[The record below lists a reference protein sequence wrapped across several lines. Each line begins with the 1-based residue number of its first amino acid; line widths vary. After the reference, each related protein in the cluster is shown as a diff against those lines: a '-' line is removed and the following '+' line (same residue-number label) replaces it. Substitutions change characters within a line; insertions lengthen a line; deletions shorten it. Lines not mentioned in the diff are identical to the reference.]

1 MAPPSSTKIGTSGA
15 VTSPLVVN
23 LAELLR
29 RPGTQKA
36 VHSVTPAYGLK
47 VVDSA
52 VPDGAD
58 LTVDVVLE
66 SLTDGIVV
74 AGSVGAPWEALCRRC
89 LEPVTGTAEAEVH
102 ELYQPASA
110 TPSDDAFT
118 FRGDQLDLEPM
129 AREAILLELPLAPL
143 CRPDCAGLCAVCG
156 VNRNEGDCGHE
167 AVVRDARWAAL
178 DELLDPGRLDLR
190 DN

>member
-1 MAPPSSTKIGTSGA
+1 MI
-15 VTSPLVVN
+15 SPLVVN
-23 LAELLR
+23 VAELLR
-29 RPGTQKA
+29 RPATQKDVHA
-36 VHSVTPAYGLK
+36 VIAADGLK

-52 VPDGAD
+52 VPDGAT
-58 LTVDVVLE
+58 LAVDVVLE

-74 AGSVGAPWEALCRRC
+74 AGAVSAPWEALCRRC
-89 LEPVTGTAEAEVH
+89 LEPVSGTALAEVR
-102 ELYQPASA
+102 ELYQPARTAS
-110 TPSDDAFT
+110 SDEAFT
-118 FRGDQLDLEPM
+118 FRGEQLDLEPM

-156 VNRNEGDCGHE
+156 ANRNETDCGHV

-178 DELLDPGRLDLR
+178 DELLEPGRLDHR